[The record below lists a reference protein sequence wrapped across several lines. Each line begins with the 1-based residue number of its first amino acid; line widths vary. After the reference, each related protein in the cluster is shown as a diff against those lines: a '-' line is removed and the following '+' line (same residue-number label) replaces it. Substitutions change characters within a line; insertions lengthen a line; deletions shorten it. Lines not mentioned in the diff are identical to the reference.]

1 MFLEKVFIRANP
13 VAATSPSV
21 DLAVYFESLCPDSIR
36 SGWDFHML
44 SPVVICNFG
53 FPFLIFTWDFV
64 KLRFVSHDVPSAWRL
79 FGQDLRISYKPFG
92 KASVSGICEIQQSSS
107 PVSICWLELFSLSGC
122 LFVCLHGD
130 ISIYLHR
137 MIFRPYI
144 FRDEY
149 LQKEKDKDTHT
160 QTKTN
165 TKCFQDPMYAI
176 FIKSS
181 GFKDLKYYIGCLLV
195 MTKTK
200 TKTWF
205 MHY

>member
-13 VAATSPSV
+13 VAATNPSV

-53 FPFLIFTWDFV
+53 FPVLIFTWDFV

-92 KASVSGICEIQQSSS
+92 KASVSGICESQQSF
-107 PVSICWLELFSLSGC
+107 VDLLTSIIFTFR

-130 ISIYLHR
+130 ISIFL
-137 MIFRPYI
+137 F
-144 FRDEY
+144 
-149 LQKEKDKDTHT
+149 
-160 QTKTN
+160 
-165 TKCFQDPMYAI
+165 
-176 FIKSS
+176 
-181 GFKDLKYYIGCLLV
+181 
-195 MTKTK
+195 
-200 TKTWF
+200 
-205 MHY
+205 